1 MLDGEVHRCNELLPR
16 VAQVRQ
22 FRTLPKELN
31 EDDGELTATRKVR
44 RRNVLAAYESLIT
57 DIYG

>member
-1 MLDGEVHRCNELLPR
+1 
-16 VAQVRQ
+16 VAQVRE
-22 FRTLPKELN
+22 FRTFPKELN

-44 RRNVLAAYESLIT
+44 RRNVLAAYESLVS